1 MSRVRER
8 ERNQGGSPSHPCRF
22 RLGEGGFRR
31 RAALPLSPHDP
42 GRRRDG
48 PAAAELQRRLEP
60 LAGRLAGAPDAIG
73 GGAIEHVQGSLL
85 ATGAAKRPAPGPEH

>member
-1 MSRVRER
+1 MSRARER
-8 ERNQGGSPSHPCRF
+8 ERTQGGSPSHPCRF

-31 RAALPLSPHDP
+31 RAALPLSPHAA
-42 GRRRDG
+42 RDA
-48 PAAAELQRRLEP
+48 PAAAELQQRLEP
-60 LAGRLAGAPDAIG
+60 LAGRLAGAPDAVG

>member
-1 MSRVRER
+1 VKGIREAR
-8 ERNQGGSPSHPCRF
+8 QVTHAASDSG
-22 RLGEGGFRR
+22 
-31 RAALPLSPHDP
+31 RAVSVAGPPFHFLPTPLAAPQP
-42 GRRRDG
+42 
-48 PAAAELQRRLEP
+48 PAELEP